1 MRGRSPTPVPPPRQR
16 GRCTGPGSGQY
27 AYLWQIP
34 YSAPT
39 GVYVANWTVVFQG
52 DTYLTVENLPLSGGG
67 VALPV
72 PSGDI
77 GFWTGSLAYP
87 TAGVTVN
94 FGATDVNGI
103 TWLWQKIQGWDG
115 PDVAGGVLQRAGDHG
130 AWPSPQFYAARTL
143 TLTVTASAPTQALR
157 DAARAI
163 MQQVIPISDLAT
175 LTYNEPVPKQIAVRR
190 SGKITEAYPTLTDVT
205 FTCGL
210 VAPDPRKYGTGV
222 KTLTTSAPPPI
233 IGSGLTLPFTV
244 PFTLT
249 ATGGV
254 SGNSVAALNAGN
266 FETRPVVTVQ
276 GPVISP
282 AVSNITTGQTVSF
295 SQIALGVTDSLSLD
309 FNVRQATLNGA
320 AFVPAD
326 PFSTWWTLAPGTS
339 TVQLAGTSD
348 TGAVL
353 TVTWSDG
360 YI

>member
-1 MRGRSPTPVPPPRQR
+1 MYR
-16 GRCTGPGSGQY
+16 TGTGEY
-27 AYLWQIP
+27 AYLWP
-34 YSAPT
+34 VPASAAT

-52 DTYLTVENLPLSGGG
+52 DTYLTVENVPLSGGG
-67 VALPV
+67 VQLPV

-77 GFWTGSLAYP
+77 GFWTGSLAYA

-94 FGATDVNGI
+94 FGATDSNGI

-115 PDVAGGVLQRAGDHG
+115 SDVAGGVLQRAGDHG

-157 DAARAI
+157 DTARAI
-163 MQQVIPISDLAT
+163 LQQVIPISDLAT
-175 LTYNEPVPKQIAVRR
+175 LTYNEPVPKQISVRR

-222 KTLTTSAPPPI
+222 KTLSTIAPPVVL
-233 IGSGLTLPFTV
+233 SGALTLPFTV

-249 ATGGV
+249 ATAGV

-295 SQIALGVTDSLSLD
+295 SQIALGSTDILSVD

-326 PFSTWWTLAPGTS
+326 PFSVWWTLAPGTS
-339 TVQLAGTSD
+339 TVQLAGLSD
-348 TGAVL
+348 TGAVM

-360 YI
+360 FI